1 MSYDVVKS
9 INSLIESGIGD
20 RDRLEYILNRVS
32 EGKYLYLS
40 DKNYLENL
48 LQAIPIQKE
57 PSSQRSEDNDIENEL
72 LNELR
77 SLSKRVE
84 RIENAGKFDMEEKS
98 RSKPTELN
106 PNLGQEK
113 SNEEIS
119 KKRAST
125 KNEDITLALSIVLGL
140 VGLTGISQIYLGK
153 VAKGVGIMIISFM
166 LIGSTA
172 YFLSTNIS
180 ENVFNTHIV
189 KNSYLIVA
197 VVGYLGLYIYQVFDT
212 RKLCLTYNKY
222 VVEHKTP
229 PPWW

>member
-1 MSYDVVKS
+1 VVKS
-9 INSLIESGIGD
+9 INSLIESGVGD
-20 RDRLEYILNRVS
+20 RDRLEYILSRVS

-40 DKNYLENL
+40 DKDYLENL
-48 LQAIPIQKE
+48 LQSIPIQKG
-57 PSSQRSEDNDIENEL
+57 PSSNRSEDSNIETEL
-72 LNELR
+72 LTELR
-77 SLSKRVE
+77 SLSKRIE
-84 RIENAGKFDMEEKS
+84 RIENATKFDMQEKT
-98 RSKPTELN
+98 RSKPIELG

-113 SNEEIS
+113 SNEESQKNI
-119 KKRAST
+119 ST
-125 KNEDITLALSIVLGL
+125 KNEDIALALSIVLGL

-166 LIGSTA
+166 LVGSTA

-180 ENVFNTHIV
+180 ENVFNTPIV
-189 KNSYLIVA
+189 KNSYLIVT

-222 VVEHKTP
+222 VAEHKTP

>member
-1 MSYDVVKS
+1 VVKS

-48 LQAIPIQKE
+48 LQSIPIQKQY
-57 PSSQRSEDNDIENEL
+57 SRRSEDNNIENEL

-84 RIENAGKFDMEEKS
+84 RIENADNFDIGEKTK
-98 RSKPTELN
+98 SKPIELG
-106 PNLGQEK
+106 PNLTQEK
-113 SNEEIS
+113 SNDEIS
-119 KKRAST
+119 KKRT
-125 KNEDITLALSIVLGL
+125 TQKNEEITLALSIVLGL

-153 VAKGVGIMIISFM
+153 VAKGIGIMIISFM

-172 YFLSTNIS
+172 YFLSTNMS
-180 ENVFNTHIV
+180 ENGFNTPIV
-189 KNSYLIVA
+189 KNSFLIVA
-197 VVGYLGLYIYQVFDT
+197 VVGYFGLYIYQVFDA
-212 RKLCLTYNKY
+212 RKLCFTYNKY
-222 VVEHKTP
+222 VVEHKTS

>member
-1 MSYDVVKS
+1 VIKS

-20 RDRLEYILNRVS
+20 RDRLEYILNMIS

-48 LQAIPIQKE
+48 LQSIPIQKE
-57 PSSQRSEDNDIENEL
+57 SSSHGSEDNNIENEL

-84 RIENAGKFDMEEKS
+84 RIEKTGKFDMEEKT
-98 RSKPTELN
+98 RSTPTKLD
-106 PNLGQEK
+106 PNLAQEK

-119 KKRAST
+119 KKRAIP
-125 KNEDITLALSIVLGL
+125 KNEDATLALSIVLGL
-140 VGLTGISQIYLGK
+140 IGLTGISQIYLGK

-172 YFLSTNIS
+172 YFLSTNMS
-180 ENVFNTHIV
+180 ENGFNNPIV
-189 KNSYLIVA
+189 KNSFLIVA
-197 VVGYLGLYIYQVFDT
+197 VVGYLGLYIYQIFDA

-229 PPWW
+229 HHGGSFLT